1 MKKTGFEIGLFDMVS
16 DQEFCFASYGDLPN
30 FAHTTKQYVSSLSYG
45 LLIQLNSV
53 LYYSTF
59 RNWFYK

>member
-45 LLIQLNSV
+45 WLI
-53 LYYSTF
+53 
-59 RNWFYK
+59 